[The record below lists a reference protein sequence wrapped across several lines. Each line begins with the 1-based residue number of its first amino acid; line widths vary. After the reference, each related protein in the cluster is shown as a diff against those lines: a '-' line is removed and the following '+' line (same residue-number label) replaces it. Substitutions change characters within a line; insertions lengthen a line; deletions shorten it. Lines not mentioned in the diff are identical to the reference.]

1 MIGKLENESL
11 LKCVSCSEY
20 MKDFV
25 GSAILRSIGFIF
37 LIREGVKKST
47 YCFV

>member
-25 GSAILRSIGFIF
+25 GSAILRSTGFIF